1 MKRIPVK
8 KILLWSGAVFS
19 VLVIVLS
26 VHIYL
31 VTRPKAPDAF
41 TRIMARIDIKKQISE
56 SDAQK
61 ITAWMYQQKGIDHV
75 LCNPESDIL
84 VFTYSPLQTNAN
96 KVLADLK
103 AGLQLPAERV
113 VPTEEEMKSGCPV
126 TTGSISYK
134 AYSFIKKII

>member
-1 MKRIPVK
+1 MKKKLVK
-8 KILLWSGAVFS
+8 KIAVYSAS
-19 VLVIVLS
+19 VLGLLVLILC

-31 VTRPKAPDAF
+31 VTRPKAPDAS
-41 TRIMARIDIKKQISE
+41 TRIMARIDIKKQISQT
-56 SDAQK
+56 DAEK

-75 LCNPESDIL
+75 LVNPESDIL

-103 AGLQLPAERV
+103 AGLQIPAERV
-113 VPTEEEMKSGCPV
+113 VPTEAEMKSGCPV
-126 TTGSISYK
+126 APTSFSYK